1 MKCIS
6 NQQMKKKSQSSI
18 HLRSCISPLMN
29 ASTTFTSGAL
39 CNLLSRLHIVSHTSV
54 KTNKTDFLFFF
65 RKGNNLRTDRRGAI
79 TLTSVILSEL
89 TPLVRKQM
97 YCGGG
102 NSHRLRIIILTP
114 LSFDEMRRGTVCS
127 QTNAR
132 MYRRLR
138 LEVDGTRRKAVR
150 KGGREEA
157 AQAGAAQVGGREDD

>member
-1 MKCIS
+1 
-6 NQQMKKKSQSSI
+6 
-18 HLRSCISPLMN
+18 MN

-114 LSFDEMRRGTVCS
+114 LSFDEMRRS

-150 KGGREEA
+150 EGGREPHRLEPRRLEA
-157 AQAGAAQVGGREDD
+157 ERTTEEEINGRSERGSEVCRWV